1 MIVVLS
7 IQTEMYSLYNGNGI
21 DRVESSCFVSN
32 NIIRVQS
39 EGQGHEVLWKPARI
53 IEVL

>member
-7 IQTEMYSLYNGNGI
+7 IQTEMYSLYNGNGM
-21 DRVESSCFVSN
+21 DRVESYGFISN
-32 NIIRVQS
+32 YIIRVQS
-39 EGQGHEVLWKPARI
+39 EGQGHEVLWKPAGI